1 MTLAA
6 TEADLRRVLEG
17 VAFTRSYG
25 FRLRAIADGPCT
37 LEVPFQAAFE
47 RPGGIVS
54 GQVFMAAADVAMWLA
69 IMTRLGPADESVTA
83 GVTSAFLGAARREPF
98 RCTARIVKLG
108 RRLVYGVAESV
119 GGDGRLLA
127 HHTLTYARAAKDG
140 VHAWQAGE
148 KGPDARRR

>member
-25 FRLRAIADGPCT
+25 FRLRAIANGRCT
-37 LEVPFQAAFE
+37 LEVPFQALFE

-69 IMTRLGPADESVTA
+69 IMTRLGARDGSVTA
-83 GVTSAFLGAARREPF
+83 GMTSAFLGPARREPF
-98 RCTARIVKLG
+98 RCTARVVKLG
-108 RRLVYGVAESV
+108 GRLVHGVAESFSRS
-119 GGDGRLLA
+119 GRLLT
-127 HHTLTYARAAKDG
+127 HHSLTYARARRDDG
-140 VHAWQAGE
+140 SA
-148 KGPDARRR
+148 

>member
-1 MTLAA
+1 MPLAV
-6 TEADLRRVLEG
+6 TESELRRLLDE

-25 FRLRAIADGPCT
+25 FRLLAIGDGLCT

-69 IMTRLGPADESVTA
+69 IMTRLGPANGSVTA
-83 GVTSAFLGAARREPF
+83 GMTSAFLGAARREPF

-108 RRLVYGVAESV
+108 RRLVYGTAESLTAA
-119 GGDGRLLA
+119 DRLLA
-127 HHTLTYARAAKDG
+127 HHSLTYARATS
-140 VHAWQAGE
+140 
-148 KGPDARRR
+148 P